1 MEKEASLRN
10 RSGEKKKIWHKQQEK
25 VLKEWSEIGASYRY
39 MHDRAYTMYNSQNLR
54 FALPVIIIST
64 ITGTANFAQ
73 GSFPA
78 SWQAY
83 VPLGI
88 GFLNLTAGLITT
100 IAQFLRVSELL
111 EGHRAA
117 SIAYSKFSRNISVE
131 LSLPYSQRTCGGLEF
146 INKCRSELDRLIE
159 QSPNIPLH
167 IVKQFGAKFKD
178 YTFIKPQILEITGV
192 DVYKENSEE
201 RERREEEALM
211 RFQKKKD
218 AIIAEEHKRRASI
231 IEELEKEKETKA
243 VELQEMIELKKLKKK
258 KDVAISNITS
268 NLGTFMAK
276 LNEHDADNSMLTPET
291 SDSSDSDVQD
301 NRVVIDIKDK
311 VAETK
316 ARLLPVNTTTP
327 SIQDVDEK
335 EKTEPT
341 DVSEMTYKY
350 LKSKSN
356 NI

>member
-1 MEKEASLRN
+1 MENESSMRN

-167 IVKQFGAKFKD
+167 IVKQFGTKFKD

-192 DVYKENSEE
+192 DVYKENSQE

-211 RFQKKKD
+211 RFQKKKE
-218 AIIAEEHKRRASI
+218 AIIAEEHLRRASI
-231 IEELEKEKETKA
+231 IQELEQEKQTKA

-258 KDVAISNITS
+258 KEVAISNITN
-268 NLGTFMAK
+268 NLGSFMAK
-276 LNEHDADNSMLTPET
+276 LKEHDADNSMLTPET
-291 SDSSDSDVQD
+291 SDGSDSDAQD
-301 NRVVIDIKDK
+301 TNRVVIDIKDK
-311 VAETK
+311 VTKTK
-316 ARLLPVNTTTP
+316 ARLLPVNTTT
-327 SIQDVDEK
+327 SSRDADDEDVE
-335 EKTEPT
+335 ETT
-341 DVSEMTYKY
+341 DVSG
-350 LKSKSN
+350 N
-356 NI
+356 NV

>member
-1 MEKEASLRN
+1 MEAQKED
-10 RSGEKKKIWHKQQEK
+10 KKIWHPQQQII
-25 VLKEWSEIGASYRY
+25 LKKWGEIGSSYRY
-39 MHDRAYTMYNSQNLR
+39 LHDKAFMYYSKTNFR
-54 FALPVIIIST
+54 FALPVIILST

-73 GSFPA
+73 KSFPA
-78 SWQAY
+78 STQDY
-83 VPLGI
+83 VPLFI

-201 RERREEEALM
+201 KEKREEAALM
-211 RFQKKKD
+211 RFQKKKN
-218 AIIAEEHKRRASI
+218 AIIEEENKRRASI
-231 IEELEKEKETKA
+231 ILELEQQKQNKA
-243 VELQEMIELKKLKKK
+243 DELKEMIELKKLKKK
-258 KDVAISNITS
+258 KEVAISNITG
-268 NLGTFMAK
+268 NLTSFITK
-276 LNEHDADNSMLTPET
+276 LAEHDGNNSMMTPET
-291 SDSSDSDVQD
+291 SDSSDSETNGD

-316 ARLLPVNTTTP
+316 KRLLPVAVGPTTEVEEVDNTVEETTDI
-327 SIQDVDEK
+327 SG
-335 EKTEPT
+335 
-341 DVSEMTYKY
+341 
-350 LKSKSN
+350 N
-356 NI
+356 N